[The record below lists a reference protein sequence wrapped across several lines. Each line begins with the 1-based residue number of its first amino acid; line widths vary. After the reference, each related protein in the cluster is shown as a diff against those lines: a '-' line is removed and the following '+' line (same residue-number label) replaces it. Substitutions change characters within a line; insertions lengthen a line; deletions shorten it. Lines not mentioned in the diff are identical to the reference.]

1 MFLIEKM
8 ELYPFSAN
16 ELHIAEYL
24 LEERYHI
31 ENKTSADIAK
41 ETYSSKSALTRFA
54 QKLDYKG
61 WVDFK
66 KAFLSELAYIDK
78 HNSNIDANYPFS
90 AKDDFLSIAHKIA
103 NLEKEAIDDTL
114 SLVEQ
119 TSLSKAVSIIDRA
132 ETVHVFAA
140 SNNLLNAQ
148 EFSHNLSRIQKD
160 VRIHQLQGEHLFKA
174 FLAKKESCALIIS
187 YSGETVSLKHTCRIL
202 KRQQIPIIALTSISD
217 NAIAQSADCR
227 LYLATREKL
236 YSKIGTFST
245 DRAITYLLDLLYSCI
260 FSLNYQHNADLR
272 KRAARFIEFER
283 TSSSQILHED

>member
-16 ELHIAEYL
+16 ESHIAEYL
-24 LEERYHI
+24 LKERYNI

-41 ETYSSKSALTRFA
+41 DTYSSKSALTRFA

-66 KAFLSELAYIDK
+66 KAFLNELTYMDK
-78 HNSNIDANYPFS
+78 QNAAVDANYPFS
-90 AKDDFLSIAHKIA
+90 AKDDFFSIAHKIA
-103 NLEKEAIDDTL
+103 NLEKEVTDETL
-114 SLVEQ
+114 SLLDHS
-119 TSLSKAVSIIDRA
+119 SLSRAVEIIDSA
-132 ETVHVFAA
+132 ETVHIFAA

-187 YSGETVSLKHTCRIL
+187 YSGETVSLKHVCRIL

-217 NAIAQSADCR
+217 NTIAQSADCQ

-245 DRAITYLLDLLYSCI
+245 DRSIAYLLDLLYACL
-260 FSLNYQHNADLR
+260 FSLDYQHNADLR
-272 KRAARFIEFER
+272 RNAARFIEFER
-283 TSSSQILHED
+283 TSSSQVLHEG